1 MSQAVAS
8 LSIDLDGIRHY
19 RAIHGLKPKSGPDP
33 FLTEGLD
40 RFLELCES
48 FAIPATLF
56 VVTED
61 LDDPEFA
68 RRIRH
73 AAKAGHEIAS
83 HSHHHDYNFSTQ
95 SPAEIQ
101 AELYRSRQAIRHVVR
116 KLPKGFRA
124 PGYNLSPA
132 LKDALVKVGFTYD
145 SSMLPSPLYWAAR
158 AAVISGKSLTS
169 RPSASLIGR
178 PKDFFVD
185 GTPHR
190 LDNGLIELPMTG
202 ALGIPWIG
210 SLVVTS
216 PLASLVT
223 RIVTRQKAPIDLELH
238 AIDLCSA
245 DQVEPELIEVRR
257 DLQVPI
263 SIRQRRLERTLQKLV
278 RSRRFRPLCDVA
290 EAYR

>member
-1 MSQAVAS
+1 M
-8 LSIDLDGIRHY
+8 
-19 RAIHGLKPKSGPDP
+19 
-33 FLTEGLD
+33 
-40 RFLELCES
+40 
-48 FAIPATLF
+48 
-56 VVTED
+56 
-61 LDDPEFA
+61 
-68 RRIRH
+68 
-73 AAKAGHEIAS
+73 S
-83 HSHHHDYNFSTQ
+83 HSHHHDYTFSTQ

-216 PLASLVT
+216 SSGFPG
-223 RIVTRQKAPIDLELH
+223 H
-238 AIDLCSA
+238 
-245 DQVEPELIEVRR
+245 PESSPDKGAHR
-257 DLQVPI
+257 P
-263 SIRQRRLERTLQKLV
+263 RT
-278 RSRRFRPLCDVA
+278 SRHRPLLCRSGRA
-290 EAYR
+290 